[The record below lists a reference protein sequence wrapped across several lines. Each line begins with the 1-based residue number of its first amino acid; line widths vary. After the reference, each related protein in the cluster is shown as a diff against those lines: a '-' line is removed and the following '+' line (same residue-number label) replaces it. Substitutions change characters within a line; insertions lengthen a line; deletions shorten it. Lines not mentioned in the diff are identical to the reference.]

1 MQPLSSVVTERADT
15 ALIWKVGAV
24 AVMGSFLSQ
33 MDATVVN
40 VSLPTLVRDL
50 HSNLSVMQWVTS
62 GYLLAL
68 AFMLPLNGW
77 LVDRIGARRLYMICL
92 STFTV
97 SSALCAAASSAE
109 MLVAFRVLQGLS
121 GGLLAPMAQLMMA
134 RVAGKNMARVMGYAT
149 LPILL
154 GPLVGPVIAGAILQ
168 HASWHWLFLVN
179 VPVGVVA
186 VLCAMFLLPND
197 EAERNP
203 RSLDLLGLA
212 ILSPSMVLFLYGADH
227 VRERM
232 GLALLFVA
240 TLCFVLFV
248 RRARLRGDD
257 ALVDLKLFHGT
268 FRVAAMTQF
277 LSNGAVYS
285 FQLLLP
291 YLLVR
296 QMGLSP
302 AKVGWLLVPLGLG
315 MLLVYPSNGWLQERF
330 GIRRLAVVGAS
341 IVALT
346 TIPFV
351 LMPMRGLSI
360 PVLVVALFLRGMG
373 QGAIGLPSITAAYLA
388 VPRRELP
395 MATTSMNIVQ
405 RLGGPT
411 LTTLCATLLAWGM
424 EQGTQPVAFAWVFG
438 FLCLINLAVVAAT
451 LRLPLRASQADA

>member
-1 MQPLSSVVTERADT
+1 
-15 ALIWKVGAV
+15 
-24 AVMGSFLSQ
+24 MGSFLSQ

-40 VSLPTLVRDL
+40 VSLPVLVREL
-50 HSNLSVMQWVTS
+50 HSTLSVMQWVTT

-92 STFTV
+92 TTFTA
-97 SSALCAAASSAE
+97 SSALCAFARTAE
-109 MLVAFRVLQGLS
+109 QLVAFRVLQGLS

-168 HASWHWLFLVN
+168 HASWRWLFLVN

-186 VLCAMFLLPND
+186 VLCAVFLLPD
-197 EAERNP
+197 DAAERNP
-203 RSLDLLGLA
+203 RSLDLMGLA
-212 ILSPSMVLFLYGADH
+212 ILSPGMVLFLYGADH
-227 VRERM
+227 VRERW
-232 GLALLFVA
+232 GFAVLLVA
-240 TLCFVLFV
+240 AACLGMFV
-248 RRARLRGDD
+248 RHARRMGER
-257 ALVDLKLFHGT
+257 ALVDLELFHGT
-268 FRVAAMTQF
+268 FRTAAVTQF

-296 QMGLSP
+296 EMGRTP
-302 AKVGWLLVPLGLG
+302 AQAGWLLTPLGLG

-330 GIRRLAVVGAS
+330 GIRKLAATGAAV
-341 IVALT
+341 VALT
-346 TIPFV
+346 TV
-351 LMPMRGLSI
+351 PMVVMSLRGLSV
-360 PVLVVALFLRGMG
+360 PVLAMVLLLRGMG
-373 QGAIGLPSITAAYLA
+373 QGAIGLPSITAAYMA

-411 LTTLCATLLAWGM
+411 FTTLCATLLAWGM
-424 EQGTQPVAFAWVFG
+424 EMGSHAGAFALTFGVLTAINALVF
-438 FLCLINLAVVAAT
+438 LTA
-451 LRLPLRASQADA
+451 LRLPLRVTQETSV